1 MPNKKCAI
9 CKKKF
14 LHIINLGTHPCAD
27 TFLKNQKI
35 AKKLKR
41 YPLITGYCSCNH
53 LTSIHKVSPD
63 ERYTK
68 YNYSYSSDNSPV
80 SRNHFE
86 NIAKIITKKFMLNTA
101 NSIIEVGS
109 NDGTFL
115 KCIKKI
121 SNLYVL
127 GVDPSR
133 FMCAIANKRGI
144 RTYTNFF
151 NFKNSKII
159 QKKFGKFDL
168 LYAANVFNHIDEPDN
183 FLKGCNTVLKN
194 DGTIILEVPDLD
206 SLIKTCG
213 FDTIYHE
220 HRQYFSTHSI
230 EKILNRNRYKILSI
244 EKINYMS
251 GSLRVFARKIAM
263 SDKIIKTEESTMLQK
278 KKFIY
283 NFLNF
288 KKKIYLVRNE
298 ILKFIKKFKKNN
310 KIIIGIAAATKGNTL
325 LNFCGIDDKDL
336 KCIIEN
342 SPYKINK
349 FTPGSG
355 IPIVSERKFINFDA
369 AIILTWNITQ
379 NLYKKFL
386 KKKKI
391 PYTSVS
397 KVIKKLN
404 KCQK

>member
-1 MPNKKCAI
+1 
-9 CKKKF
+9 
-14 LHIINLGTHPCAD
+14 
-27 TFLKNQKI
+27 
-35 AKKLKR
+35 
-41 YPLITGYCSCNH
+41 
-53 LTSIHKVSPD
+53 
-63 ERYTK
+63 
-68 YNYSYSSDNSPV
+68 
-80 SRNHFE
+80 
-86 NIAKIITKKFMLNTA
+86 
-101 NSIIEVGS
+101 
-109 NDGTFL
+109 
-115 KCIKKI
+115 
-121 SNLYVL
+121 
-127 GVDPSR
+127 
-133 FMCAIANKRGI
+133 MCAIANKRGI

-369 AIILTWNITQ
+369 AIILPWNITQ
-379 NLYKKFL
+379 HLYKKFL

>member
-342 SPYKINK
+342 SP
-349 FTPGSG
+349 
-355 IPIVSERKFINFDA
+355 
-369 AIILTWNITQ
+369 
-379 NLYKKFL
+379 
-386 KKKKI
+386 
-391 PYTSVS
+391 S
-397 KVIKKLN
+397 KLISLHPVPAYLLLAKESL
-404 KCQK
+404 

>member
-1 MPNKKCAI
+1 MPNKKCVI
-9 CKKKF
+9 CKRNF

-27 TFLKNQKI
+27 TFLKNQKN
-35 AKKLKR
+35 AKKLMR
-41 YPLITGYCSCNH
+41 YPLKTGYCSCNH
-53 LTSIHKVSPD
+53 LTSIHKVSPN

-68 YNYSYSSDNSPV
+68 YNYSYTSGNSPV
-80 SRNHFE
+80 SRNHFA
-86 NIAKIITKKFMLNTA
+86 NIAKIITKKYKLNAA
-101 NSIIEVGS
+101 NSIIEIGS

-115 KCIKKI
+115 KCIKKTTSLNI
-121 SNLYVL
+121 L

-133 FMCAIANKRGI
+133 FMSAIAIKRGI
-144 RTYTNFF
+144 RTYANFF
-151 NFKNSKII
+151 NIKNSKII

-168 LYAANVFNHIDEPDN
+168 LYAANLLNHIDEPDN
-183 FLKGCNTVLKN
+183 FLKSCNTVLKDN
-194 DGTIILEVPDLD
+194 GTIILEVPDLD

-230 EKILNRNRYKILSI
+230 EKVLNRNRYKILSI

-251 GSLRVFARKIAM
+251 GSLRVFARKISM
-263 SDKIIKTEESTMLQK
+263 SENIIKTKESTMLQK

-288 KKKIYLVRNE
+288 KKKIFLVRNE
-298 ILKFIKKFKKNN
+298 ILKFIKKFKKND
-310 KIIIGIAAATKGNTL
+310 KIIIGIGAATKGNTL

-336 KCIIEN
+336 KCIIDN

-355 IPIVSERKFINFDA
+355 IPIVNERKLKNFDA
-369 AIILTWNITQ
+369 AIILPWNITQ
-379 NLYKKFL
+379 YLYKKFL
-386 KKKKI
+386 KKKKNSI
-391 PYTSVS
+391 YFC
-397 KVIKKLN
+397 I
-404 KCQK
+404 